1 VRCIFKIFCQP
12 PSHPLHN
19 QALAYVHWFSKP
31 DRVPEAEIK
40 MYLVQRS
47 RGQLTQRR
55 LGAVIPQAS
64 ISRFVQLIP
73 DFGPNANR
81 EMTADNSMEKGHLFW
96 VNSFADKEI
105 YKAVY

>member
-1 VRCIFKIFCQP
+1 V
-12 PSHPLHN
+12 
-19 QALAYVHWFSKP
+19 YVQWFSAP
-31 DRVPEAEIK
+31 DAAPEDEIK

-47 RGQLTQRR
+47 RGQLTGQRV
-55 LGAVIPQAS
+55 GSVIAQDS

-73 DFGPNANR
+73 NFGPNADR
-81 EMTADNSMEKGHLFW
+81 TLTADESIEKVRLFW

>member
-1 VRCIFKIFCQP
+1 VRCIFKVFCQQP
-12 PSHPLHN
+12 NHPLHN
-19 QALAYVHWFSKP
+19 QPLAYVHWFSTP
-31 DRVPEAEIK
+31 DTVPEAEIK

-47 RGQLTQRR
+47 RGQLTRRR
-55 LGAVIPQAS
+55 LGAVIAQSS

-73 DFGPNANR
+73 NFGPNADPDL
-81 EMTADNSMEKGHLFW
+81 TADNSMEKAALFW